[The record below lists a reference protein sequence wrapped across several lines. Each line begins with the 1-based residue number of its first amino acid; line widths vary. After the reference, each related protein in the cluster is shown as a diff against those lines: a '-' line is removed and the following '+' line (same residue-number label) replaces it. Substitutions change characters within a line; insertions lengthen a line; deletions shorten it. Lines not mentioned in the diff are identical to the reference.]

1 MKHLTKKSLSISLAI
16 FFSLSSF
23 IFPQVMTEQLYHG
36 AHSMALA
43 GSNVAHQTDAWA
55 AFANPAGLTRI
66 NGMTAAVAYEENLG
80 QKFFPHSQ
88 MTVAMPIG
96 KFGVAGLSLDRLAV
110 SYGGNTL
117 TSELAIGFQQG
128 FFLQKDRNSSLAF
141 GYSLKYLHLDFGK
154 SAGSEGDGSNGI
166 DLGQSSTLGVDIG
179 FLASLRD
186 RHWVGVR
193 VLNFNRPDLG
203 QSDNA
208 ADLPRAVQVG
218 LGYSPYDLVW
228 TTFAMTKSAGHA
240 SQYSAGMEYEIVNGL
255 KILSGVQSNPNRL
268 GLGLRLELQK
278 ILVDYALMTHPVLP
292 LSHQMSL
299 GVSF

>member
-1 MKHLTKKSLSISLAI
+1 MKHLTTKSLIISLSI
-16 FFSLSSF
+16 FFGLSSF
-23 IFPQVMTEQLYHG
+23 IFPQVTTEQLYHG

-55 AFANPAGLTRI
+55 AFANPAGLTRV

-80 QKFFPHSQ
+80 QKFLPHSQ
-88 MTVAMPIG
+88 MTAAMPIG

-110 SYGGNTL
+110 SYAGNTL
-117 TSELAIGFQQG
+117 TTELAIGFQHG
-128 FFLQKDRNSSLAF
+128 FFLQQDQNSSLAF
-141 GYSLKYLHLDFGK
+141 GYSLKYLQLDFGK
-154 SAGSEGDGSNGI
+154 SAGSAGDGSDGI
-166 DLGQSSTLGVDIG
+166 DLGQSRTLGVDIG

-193 VLNFNRPDLG
+193 VMNFNRPDLG
-203 QSDNA
+203 QTDNA
-208 ADLPRAVQVG
+208 VDLPRSVQVG
-218 LGYSPYDLVW
+218 VGYSPYDLVW
-228 TTFAMTKSAGHA
+228 TTFAMTKSAGHV
-240 SQYSAGMEYEIVNGL
+240 SQYSAGMEYEILKGL

-278 ILVDYALMTHPVLP
+278 FVVDYALMTHPVLP

-299 GVSF
+299 GMSL